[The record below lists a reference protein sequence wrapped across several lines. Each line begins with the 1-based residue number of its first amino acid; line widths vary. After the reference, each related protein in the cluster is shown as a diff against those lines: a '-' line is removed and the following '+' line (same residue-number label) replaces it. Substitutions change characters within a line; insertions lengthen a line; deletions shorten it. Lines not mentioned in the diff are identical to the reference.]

1 MVSAAERGVEGLEM
15 LFRAIIAGLLGA
27 TALLG
32 MADAA
37 SAQTASSAR
46 PRVPAVSLSEA
57 AVAQRGIAAPQR
69 RGLRWN
75 ENGRW
80 GLNFNL
86 NQPVGRETEWG
97 DVEAGAYYRLNPRL
111 SVGAA
116 AGLGRPEQDPA
127 RAPETD
133 RRSQPRIRLE
143 SIFKF

>member
-1 MVSAAERGVEGLEM
+1 MRFA
-15 LFRAIIAGLLGA
+15 AIIAGVVGA
-27 TALLG
+27 VALAG
-32 MADAA
+32 VAGEA
-37 SAQTASSAR
+37 SAQSRSRA
-46 PRVPAVSLSEA
+46 PAVSLSEA
-57 AVAQRGIAAPQR
+57 AAARSNSTPQR

-80 GLNFNL
+80 GLNFNV

-116 AGLGRPEQDPA
+116 AGLGTAEQDPA

>member
-1 MVSAAERGVEGLEM
+1 MR
-15 LFRAIIAGLLGA
+15 FRAIIAGLLGA

-32 MADAA
+32 MATAA
-37 SAQTASSAR
+37 SAQTSSGAR
-46 PRVPAVSLSEA
+46 SRVPAVSLSEA
-57 AVAQRGIAAPQR
+57 AAAQRSNPAPQR

-133 RRSQPRIRLE
+133 RRAQPRIRLE

>member
-1 MVSAAERGVEGLEM
+1 MRFG
-15 LFRAIIAGLLGA
+15 AISAGLLGA
-27 TALLG
+27 LALVTVAG
-32 MADAA
+32 EA
-37 SAQTASSAR
+37 SAQAR
-46 PRVPAVSLSEA
+46 SRAPAVSLAEA
-57 AVAQRGIAAPQR
+57 SAAQRAQQPQR

-86 NQPVGRETEWG
+86 NQPTGRETQWG
-97 DVEAGAYYRLNPRL
+97 DVEAGAYYSVTPRL

-133 RRSQPRIRLE
+133 RRSQPRVRLE
-143 SIFKF
+143 SVFRF

>member
-1 MVSAAERGVEGLEM
+1 MVLRLHIVGL
-15 LFRAIIAGLLGA
+15 AGALALTGFA
-27 TALLG
+27 TE
-32 MADAA
+32 A
-37 SAQTASSAR
+37 SAQTSRAR
-46 PRVPAVSLSEA
+46 APAITLSEA
-57 AVAQRGIAAPQR
+57 NAAHRSAPATQPR
-69 RGLRWN
+69 RALRWN

-80 GLNFNL
+80 GLNFNA
-86 NQPVGRETEWG
+86 NEPVGRETEWG

-116 AGLGRPEQDPA
+116 AGLGTSQQDPA

>member
-1 MVSAAERGVEGLEM
+1 MVLRLHIVGL
-15 LFRAIIAGLLGA
+15 AGALALTGLA
-27 TALLG
+27 TE
-32 MADAA
+32 A
-37 SAQTASSAR
+37 SAQSS
-46 PRVPAVSLSEA
+46 RVRAPAITLSEA
-57 AVAQRGIAAPQR
+57 NAAQRSAPATPPR
-69 RGLRWN
+69 RALRWN

-80 GLNFNL
+80 GLNFNA
-86 NQPVGRETEWG
+86 NEPVGRETEWG

-116 AGLGRPEQDPA
+116 AGLGASQQDPA